1 MKQNRWVVMVAIVVL
16 LSACIQA
23 QGQATNEVLQ
33 VTPLT
38 KPESGKAT
46 VVGQVVELKTE
57 EPLADVIVRLAEVY
71 REGQGGVFLL
81 DHYSSPGA
89 RTDAQGYFVFPD
101 LKPGEYVLVVGE
113 GENINDYDIIED
125 GDTEKAKVWSAP
137 ADQITDW
144 GVIQAIVMFR

>member
-1 MKQNRWVVMVAIVVL
+1 MKKTRWVVMVVMVL
-16 LSACIQA
+16 IFSACSQA
-23 QGQATNEVLQ
+23 QEQGTASIPQAT
-33 VTPLT
+33 PPA
-38 KPESGKAT
+38 KPEPGNAT
-46 VVGQVVELKTE
+46 VVGQIIEQKTGN
-57 EPLADVIVRLAEVY
+57 PLGNVIVRLADVY
-71 REGQGGVFLL
+71 REGDGGAFLL
-81 DHYSSPGA
+81 NHYSSPGT
-89 RTDAQGYFVFPD
+89 RTDAQGFFVFPD